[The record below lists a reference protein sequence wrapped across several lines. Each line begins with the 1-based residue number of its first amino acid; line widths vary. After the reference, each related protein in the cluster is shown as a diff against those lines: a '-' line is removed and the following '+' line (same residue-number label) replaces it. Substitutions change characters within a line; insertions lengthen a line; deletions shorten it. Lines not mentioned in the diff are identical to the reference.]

1 MNEMPPDLA
10 AWLATSGLVRD
21 PTRAVVHPI
30 IGGVSSDVWRIDEG
44 GHCFVVKRS
53 VSKLRVRADWFSNP
67 ARLRYE
73 FLYLRTVAEI
83 FPGAVPQLLST
94 QADAPFIAM
103 EFLGP
108 EYKNWKALLLEGV
121 IHPDDARR
129 AGEILG
135 RVHAV
140 TRNSPEIRARFETM
154 EYFTELRIDAYLR
167 TTASR
172 QESAVAEAICCEA
185 DRLALHRECLVHGD
199 YSPKNM
205 LTGLDRFVVLDC
217 ETACFGDPAFDVAFL
232 LNHLLLKALFRTSK
246 PGEAAAL
253 EELQKSIAQFRE
265 AYQVSF
271 GPGSDAVEAR
281 VARLLP
287 MLLLARVDGKSPVE
301 YLLPPQQNHVRQ
313 FAPRY
318 IRTPPGALDLLIAD
332 WFSSLSRSPK

>member
-1 MNEMPPDLA
+1 MNEMPPDLV
-10 AWLATSGLVRD
+10 AWLAASGLLRD
-21 PTRAVVHPI
+21 PTRAVANPI
-30 IGGVSSDVWRIDEG
+30 VGGVSSDVWRIDG
-44 GHCFVVKRS
+44 GGRSFVVKRS

-73 FLYLRTVAEI
+73 FLYLQTVAEI

-94 QADAPFIAM
+94 QPDAPFIAM

-108 EYKNWKALLLEGV
+108 EYKNWKVLLLDG
-121 IHPDDARR
+121 IIRADDARR

-172 QESAVAEAICCEA
+172 QESAVAEAIRCEA
-185 DRLALHRECLVHGD
+185 DRLSLHRECLVHGD

-205 LTGLDRFVVLDC
+205 LTGPDRFVVLDC

-232 LNHLLLKALFRTSK
+232 LNHLLLKALFHTGK
-246 PGEAAAL
+246 LPL
-253 EELQKSIAQFRE
+253 VEELQQTVGQFRQ
-265 AYQVSF
+265 AYQVGF
-271 GPGSDAVEAR
+271 GVESDAVESR

-301 YLLPPQQNHVRQ
+301 YLPPMLQNHVRQ
-313 FAPRY
+313 FAPSR
-318 IRTPPGALDLLIAD
+318 IATPPGELDALITD
-332 WFSSLSRSPK
+332 WFSSLPGTR